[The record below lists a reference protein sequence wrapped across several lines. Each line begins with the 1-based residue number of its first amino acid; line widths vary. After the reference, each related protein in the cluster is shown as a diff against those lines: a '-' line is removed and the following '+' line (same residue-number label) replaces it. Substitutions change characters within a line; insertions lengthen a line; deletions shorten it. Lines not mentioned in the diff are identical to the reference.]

1 MFSSPFQQPSPRQ
14 NVLASQIQ
22 DAQRLGNERQLV
34 LLSGQWVHRFGIDS
48 LPVIDAGSPEA
59 EAESFDQLQP
69 ASVLATT
76 ALTTTAFT
84 TTAFT
89 TTSFTT
95 TAFTTTGFSEELVNP
110 EDLGVSLD
118 LVAQEFVPPM
128 DSSDE
133 ETTVSQDLMVQ
144 DSLPEEEITDNDF
157 GQEFEKT
164 PLEPLRDRNV
174 VVSISA
180 PPISTPR
187 SLRRWLPRAD
197 QTFLQAS

>member
-48 LPVIDAGSPEA
+48 LPVIDAASPEA

-84 TTAFT
+84 TTAF
-89 TTSFTT
+89 
-95 TAFTTTGFSEELVNP
+95 SEELVNP

-118 LVAQEFVPPM
+118 LVAQEFVPSM
-128 DSSDE
+128 DSNDE
-133 ETTVSQDLMVQ
+133 ETTVSQDLMVQDLMVQ

>member
-48 LPVIDAGSPEA
+48 LPVIDAASPEA

-76 ALTTTAFT
+76 AL
-84 TTAFT
+84 
-89 TTSFTT
+89 TT

-128 DSSDE
+128 DSNDE

-144 DSLPEEEITDNDF
+144 DSLPEEEITDNDS

>member
-48 LPVIDAGSPEA
+48 LPVIDAASPEA

-76 ALTTTAFT
+76 ALTTTA
-84 TTAFT
+84 
-89 TTSFTT
+89 FTT

-144 DSLPEEEITDNDF
+144 DSLPEEEITDTAV

>member
-48 LPVIDAGSPEA
+48 LPVIDAASPKA

-69 ASVLATT
+69 ASVL
-76 ALTTTAFT
+76 TTTVL
-84 TTAFT
+84 
-89 TTSFTT
+89 
-95 TAFTTTGFSEELVNP
+95 SEELVNP

-128 DSSDE
+128 DSNDE
-133 ETTVSQDLMVQ
+133 ETTVFQDIMVQ
-144 DSLPEEEITDNDF
+144 DSLPEEEITDNAV

-164 PLEPLRDRNV
+164 PLEPLGDRNV

>member
-48 LPVIDAGSPEA
+48 LPVIDAASPEA

-69 ASVLATT
+69 ASVL
-76 ALTTTAFT
+76 TTTVL
-84 TTAFT
+84 
-89 TTSFTT
+89 TSTVL
-95 TAFTTTGFSEELVNP
+95 SEELVNP

-128 DSSDE
+128 DSNDE
-133 ETTVSQDLMVQ
+133 ETTVFQDIMVQ
-144 DSLPEEEITDNDF
+144 DSLPEEEITDTAVC
-157 GQEFEKT
+157 QEFEKT
-164 PLEPLRDRNV
+164 LFEPLRDRNV

>member
-48 LPVIDAGSPEA
+48 LPVIDAASLEA

-69 ASVLATT
+69 ASGLA
-76 ALTTTAFT
+76 TTAFT
-84 TTAFT
+84 TTA
-89 TTSFTT
+89 
-95 TAFTTTGFSEELVNP
+95 FSEELVNP

>member
-48 LPVIDAGSPEA
+48 LPVIDAASPEA

-76 ALTTTAFT
+76 ALTTTA
-84 TTAFT
+84 
-89 TTSFTT
+89 FTT

-164 PLEPLRDRNV
+164 PLEPVRDRNV

>member
-34 LLSGQWVHRFGIDS
+34 LLSGQWVQRFGIDS
-48 LPVIDAGSPEA
+48 MPVIDAASPKD

-69 ASVLATT
+69 ASVL
-76 ALTTTAFT
+76 TTTVL
-84 TTAFT
+84 
-89 TTSFTT
+89 TSTVL
-95 TAFTTTGFSEELVNP
+95 SEELVNP

-128 DSSDE
+128 DSNDE

-144 DSLPEEEITDNDF
+144 DSLPEEEITDNTVC
-157 GQEFEKT
+157 QEFEKT
-164 PLEPLRDRNV
+164 PLE
-174 VVSISA
+174 
-180 PPISTPR
+180 
-187 SLRRWLPRAD
+187 SL
-197 QTFLQAS
+197 

>member
-1 MFSSPFQQPSPRQ
+1 
-14 NVLASQIQ
+14 
-22 DAQRLGNERQLV
+22 
-34 LLSGQWVHRFGIDS
+34 
-48 LPVIDAGSPEA
+48 
-59 EAESFDQLQP
+59 
-69 ASVLATT
+69 
-76 ALTTTAFT
+76 
-84 TTAFT
+84 
-89 TTSFTT
+89 
-95 TAFTTTGFSEELVNP
+95 
-110 EDLGVSLD
+110 
-118 LVAQEFVPPM
+118 M

-133 ETTVSQDLMVQ
+133 ETTVSQDLMVQDLMVQDLMVQ

>member
-48 LPVIDAGSPEA
+48 LPVIDAASPEA

-76 ALTTTAFT
+76 ALTTTAFI
-84 TTAFT
+84 
-89 TTSFTT
+89 
-95 TAFTTTGFSEELVNP
+95 TTGFSEELVNP
-110 EDLGVSLD
+110 EDVGVSLD

-144 DSLPEEEITDNDF
+144 DSLPEEEITDNEV
-157 GQEFEKT
+157 GQEFEKK
-164 PLEPLRDRNV
+164 PLEPLRDRNI

>member
-48 LPVIDAGSPEA
+48 LPVIDAASPEA

-76 ALTTTAFT
+76 AFT
-84 TTAFT
+84 TTA
-89 TTSFTT
+89 
-95 TAFTTTGFSEELVNP
+95 FSEELVNP

>member
-34 LLSGQWVHRFGIDS
+34 LLSGQWVHRFGLDS
-48 LPVIDAGSPEA
+48 LPVIDAASPEA
-59 EAESFDQLQP
+59 EAEPFDQSQP
-69 ASVLATT
+69 ASVLTTT

-84 TTAFT
+84 TTA
-89 TTSFTT
+89 
-95 TAFTTTGFSEELVNP
+95 FSEELVNP

-128 DSSDE
+128 DSNDE
-133 ETTVSQDLMVQ
+133 ETTVSQDLTVQDLMVQ
-144 DSLPEEEITDNDF
+144 DTLPEEEITDTAVD
-157 GQEFEKT
+157 QEFEKT

>member
-1 MFSSPFQQPSPRQ
+1 VFSSPFQQPSPRQ

-48 LPVIDAGSPEA
+48 LPVIDAASPEA

-69 ASVLATT
+69 ASVLNTT
-76 ALTTTAFT
+76 V
-84 TTAFT
+84 
-89 TTSFTT
+89 
-95 TAFTTTGFSEELVNP
+95 FSEELVNP
-110 EDLGVSLD
+110 EDLGFSLD
-118 LVAQEFVPPM
+118 SVAQEFVPPS
-128 DSSDE
+128 DSNDAPTLLGINQISE
-133 ETTVSQDLMVQ
+133 QLAHHEATTVSQDLMVQ
-144 DSLPEEEITDNDF
+144 DSLPEEEITDTAV

-164 PLEPLRDRNV
+164 PLEPLGDRNV

-197 QTFLQAS
+197 QTFPQAS

>member
-48 LPVIDAGSPEA
+48 LPVIDAASPEA

-76 ALTTTAFT
+76 AFT
-84 TTAFT
+84 TTA
-89 TTSFTT
+89 
-95 TAFTTTGFSEELVNP
+95 FSEELVNP

-128 DSSDE
+128 DSNDE
-133 ETTVSQDLMVQ
+133 ATTVSQDLMVQ

>member
-22 DAQRLGNERQLV
+22 DAQRLCNERQLV
-34 LLSGQWVHRFGIDS
+34 LLSGLWVHRFGIDS
-48 LPVIDAGSPEA
+48 LPVIDAASPEA

-69 ASVLATT
+69 ASVL
-76 ALTTTAFT
+76 TTTVL
-84 TTAFT
+84 
-89 TTSFTT
+89 TSTVL
-95 TAFTTTGFSEELVNP
+95 SEELVNP

-118 LVAQEFVPPM
+118 LVAQEFVPPI

-157 GQEFEKT
+157 GQEFEQT

>member
-48 LPVIDAGSPEA
+48 LPVIDAASPEA

-76 ALTTTAFT
+76 AFT
-84 TTAFT
+84 TTA
-89 TTSFTT
+89 
-95 TAFTTTGFSEELVNP
+95 FSEELVNP

-118 LVAQEFVPPM
+118 LVAQEFVSPM
-128 DSSDE
+128 DSNDE

-144 DSLPEEEITDNDF
+144 DSLPQEEITDNNF

-164 PLEPLRDRNV
+164 PLEPLGDRNV